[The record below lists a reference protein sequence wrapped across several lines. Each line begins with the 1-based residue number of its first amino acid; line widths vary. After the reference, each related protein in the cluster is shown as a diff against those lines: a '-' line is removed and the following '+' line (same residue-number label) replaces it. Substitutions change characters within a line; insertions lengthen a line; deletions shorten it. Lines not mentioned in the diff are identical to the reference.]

1 MSCIQVIVSDKTGTL
16 TSNKLTV
23 AHVWVDNQIGE
34 IDTSAEQSPG
44 VSFDTG
50 SHSWKNMAR
59 VAVLCNASQFKVI
72 KSLCVSTDQT
82 GHRPSNGDLC
92 VPAFSVYCVP
102 RNFVDTFRRQEPF
115 YEVAEPHR

>member
-72 KSLCVSTDQT
+72 KSLCVSSPLIKPAIKW
-82 GHRPSNGDLC
+82 RSLCPSLLRLLC
-92 VPAFSVYCVP
+92 SVKLC
-102 RNFVDTFRRQEPF
+102 
-115 YEVAEPHR
+115 

>member
-23 AHVWVDNQIGE
+23 AHVWGDNQIGE

-72 KSLCVSTDQT
+72 KYLCI
-82 GHRPSNGDLC
+82 RPSPLI
-92 VPAFSVYCVP
+92 VIREILLTPSV
-102 RNFVDTFRRQEPF
+102 QETGTIL
-115 YEVAEPHR
+115 

>member
-72 KSLCVSTDQT
+72 KSLCI
-82 GHRPSNGDLC
+82 RPSPLI
-92 VPAFSVYCVP
+92 VIREILLTPSV
-102 RNFVDTFRRQEPF
+102 QETGTIL
-115 YEVAEPHR
+115 

>member
-1 MSCIQVIVSDKTGTL
+1 MCCIQVIVSDKTGTL

-72 KSLCVSTDQT
+72 KSLCMFTWRSL
-82 GHRPSNGDLC
+82 RPSLLRLFIVFREISFTPSGDMNH
-92 VPAFSVYCVP
+92 FM
-102 RNFVDTFRRQEPF
+102 R
-115 YEVAEPHR
+115 

>member
-1 MSCIQVIVSDKTGTL
+1 MCCIQVIVSDKTGTL

-72 KSLCVSTDQT
+72 KYLYMSTNQSGHQMEISDAPSLLRLLCSAKFHLQET
-82 GHRPSNGDLC
+82 GTILLD
-92 VPAFSVYCVP
+92 Y
-102 RNFVDTFRRQEPF
+102 
-115 YEVAEPHR
+115 

>member
-72 KSLCVSTDQT
+72 KSLCMSTDQS
-82 GHRPSNGDLC
+82 GHQMRSLRPSLLRLLC
-92 VPAFSVYCVP
+92 SAKFC
-102 RNFVDTFRRQEPF
+102 
-115 YEVAEPHR
+115 

>member
-1 MSCIQVIVSDKTGTL
+1 MIVSDKTGTL

-72 KSLCVSTDQT
+72 KSA
-82 GHRPSNGDLC
+82 P
-92 VPAFSVYCVP
+92 
-102 RNFVDTFRRQEPF
+102 
-115 YEVAEPHR
+115 